1 MTNST
6 EWLYGRQAVREML
19 RARRR
24 RVQRILLAKGSQ
36 RTGIVAEIM
45 ALAQGVR
52 CPVGEGER
60 PALDQVTAG
69 ANHQGVAAEVSAYPY
84 AEMDAIL
91 AAAGDDAPLLLALD
105 HVQDPQNL
113 GTLLRTADA
122 AGVHGVLLPERR
134 AAGITATVSNASAGA
149 VEHLRIAQVIN
160 LTRTLQDLKAQRLWV
175 AGLEVDPRATPF
187 DRANLTG
194 PLVLVVGSEGEGLSR
209 LVRETCDW
217 LISLPM
223 HGHVESLNVAVAG
236 SIVLYAAQSARRSNP
251 QGQSG
256 QKER

>member
-1 MTNST
+1 MAFNT
-6 EWLYGRQAVREML
+6 EWLFGRQAVREML

-36 RTGIVAEIM
+36 RSGIMAEII
-45 ALAQGVR
+45 ALAQGAR
-52 CPVGEGER
+52 CPVGEGDR
-60 PALDQVTAG
+60 QALDQVSAG

-84 AEMDAIL
+84 VTLEAIL
-91 AAAGDDAPLLLALD
+91 TAAGDEAPLLLGLD

-113 GTLLRTADA
+113 GALLRSADA

-134 AAGITATVSNASAGA
+134 AAGISAAVSNASAGA
-149 VEHLRIAQVIN
+149 VEHLRIAQVVN
-160 LTRTLQDLKAQRLWV
+160 LTRTLQELKAQRLWV
-175 AGLEVDPRATPF
+175 AGLEVDPQAIPF
-187 DRANLTG
+187 DQANLTG
-194 PLVLVVGSEGEGLSR
+194 PLILVVGSEGQGLSR

-236 SIVLYAAQSARRSNP
+236 SIVLYAAQSARRLNP
-251 QGQSG
+251 QSLSG

>member
-60 PALDQVTAG
+60 QALDQATAG

-84 AEMDAIL
+84 VEMDAIL
-91 AAAGDDAPLLLALD
+91 AAAGDDTPLLLALD

-236 SIVLYAAQSARRSNP
+236 SIVLYAAQSARRLNP
-251 QGQSG
+251 QGLSG

>member
-60 PALDQVTAG
+60 QALDQATAG

-84 AEMDAIL
+84 VEMDAIL
-91 AAAGDDAPLLLALD
+91 AAAGDDTPLLLALD

-236 SIVLYAAQSARRSNP
+236 SIVLYAAQSARGLMNTKR
-251 QGQSG
+251 
-256 QKER
+256 